1 MGRRKLLGGNWKM
14 YASLKTFDIIKGFKH
29 NFFLNNDTFIAV
41 PYVYIQT
48 AKQRFPAHIKV
59 GAQDCSMFNDGAYTG
74 EISASMLKEMGVEYV
89 IIGHSERR
97 RFFGDDSQVIA
108 SKIRNACKEG
118 LSVVLCVGECL
129 DDRESGQYLDVIKH
143 QLHCLERVI
152 RGCTNID
159 IAYEPVWA
167 IGTNRIPTNSQ
178 IKEVICKIKAWGSEA
193 GFEGRVVYGGSVSML
208 NCQTILEV
216 EDVDG
221 FLVGGASQ
229 NMDFCMI
236 SSELSSAQ

>member
-1 MGRRKLLGGNWKM
+1 MGRKKLLGGNWKM
-14 YASLKTFDIIKGFKH
+14 CASLRTFDTVKGFKH

-59 GAQDCSMFNDGAYTG
+59 GAQDCSMFNGGAYTG
-74 EISASMLKEMGVEYV
+74 EVCASMLKEMGAEYV
-89 IIGHSERR
+89 ILGHSERR
-97 RFFGDDSQVIA
+97 MFLGEESQVIA
-108 SKIRNACKEG
+108 SKIRNACDEG
-118 LSVVLCVGECL
+118 LNVVLCVGECL
-129 DDRESGQYLDVIKH
+129 DDRESGKYLDVIKQQMH
-143 QLHCLERVI
+143 SLERVI
-152 RGCTNID
+152 QGRTNID

-167 IGTNRIPTNSQ
+167 IGTNKTPTNSQ
-178 IKEVICKIKAWGSEA
+178 IKEVICKIKAWGKEI

-216 EDVDG
+216 KEVDG
-221 FLVGGASQ
+221 FLIGGASQ